1 MNKSTLEHRRHAFAA
16 KAAQD
21 MALRR
26 GVPLS
31 PPNPETCRNAMARRF
46 AEDLDDLIEAVF
58 PVRH

>member
-26 GVPLS
+26 GVQLS
-31 PPNPETCRNAMARRF
+31 PPNPETCRNARARRF
-46 AEDLDDLIEAVF
+46 AEDLDELIAAIY
-58 PVRH
+58 PTTH

>member
-1 MNKSTLEHRRHAFAA
+1 MNKSTLEHRKHAFTAR
-16 KAAQD
+16 AAQE

-31 PPNPETCRNAMARRF
+31 PPNPETRRNAQARRF

>member
-21 MALRR
+21 MAPRR

-31 PPNPETCRNAMARRF
+31 PPNPETRRNAQARRF
-46 AEDLDDLIEAVF
+46 AEDLDDLIAAIY
-58 PVRH
+58 PTTH

>member
-46 AEDLDDLIEAVF
+46 TEDLDDLIAAIY
-58 PVRH
+58 PSTH

>member
-31 PPNPETCRNAMARRF
+31 PPNPETRRNAQARRF
-46 AEDLDDLIEAVF
+46 AEDLDKLIAAIY
-58 PVRH
+58 PTTH